1 MTFIG
6 QVQRLGWLSHNDLAW
21 PAALF
26 VFDDTLIF
34 VELRLSVAL
43 RGLGWLGSKKDQ
55 DAIKTLSEL
64 DVLTPQLVM
73 DRWPKAL
80 NLATARIVKAQ
91 LVPDSLGNWW
101 GITRLKIDLQGWACA
116 YKAHRTAKEPLVR
129 MLQSVLGD
137 RFESS

>member
-34 VELRLSVAL
+34 VHLRLGVT
-43 RGLGWLGSKKDQ
+43 LGGMGFQGSKKDQ
-55 DAIKTLSEL
+55 EAIKALSEL

-73 DRWPKAL
+73 NRWPKAL

-91 LVPDSLGNWW
+91 LAPESLGNWLE
-101 GITRLKIDLQGWACA
+101 ITRLKIDLQDWACA

-137 RFESS
+137 RFEPG